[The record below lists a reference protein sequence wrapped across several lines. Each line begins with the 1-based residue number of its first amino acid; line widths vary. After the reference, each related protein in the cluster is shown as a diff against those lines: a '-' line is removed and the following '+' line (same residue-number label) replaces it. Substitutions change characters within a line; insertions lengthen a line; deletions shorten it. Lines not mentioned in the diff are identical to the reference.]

1 MSAIRKLFPCLTSS
15 SQAGYRHL
23 QAVMGHHAQYLGLS
37 QTVVPQITI
46 EDTLQ
51 IMLNTCSTI
60 PYDALV
66 ARWHRPL
73 IWVWFPVQW
82 SGWTCQWCPSSKW
95 ATCSAT
101 MNCIW
106 PLDQIVCLFGL
117 YVWHSQY
124 ISVVPY
130 YFDLFCIAMTCNNG
144 IKGYTPRCP
153 PVPSA
158 WPGLFALQKG
168 SAGWSF
174 FFHVFPCI
182 AWSTE

>member
-1 MSAIRKLFPCLTSS
+1 MTPGQTNGLVQLLIVYIVQCPQSVSCSPALPLVHKRVI
-15 SQAGYRHL
+15 GIYRQL
-23 QAVMGHHAQYLGLS
+23 WGIMRSIWGLS
-37 QTVVPQITI
+37 QIVVPQITI

-73 IWVWFPVQW
+73 IWVGFPVQW

-101 MNCIW
+101 MNCFW
-106 PLDQIVCLFGL
+106 TLDQIVCLFGL
-117 YVWHSQY
+117 YLWHSQY

-130 YFDLFCIAMTCNNG
+130 YFA
-144 IKGYTPRCP
+144 
-153 PVPSA
+153 
-158 WPGLFALQKG
+158 
-168 SAGWSF
+168 
-174 FFHVFPCI
+174 
-182 AWSTE
+182 